1 MKARSITASAVVLA
15 MCALVAAP
23 VLAQTVVSVQNPTF
37 AWTGKAGQTAN
48 YHWTASVDNPS
59 KKELN
64 VRVTIELLDGA
75 GNVVGSDTSETWIGK
90 MARADIDQTASV
102 AFAEA
107 EKASQ
112 YRVVLTEIEK

>member
-1 MKARSITASAVVLA
+1 MKARSITAAAVVLA

-23 VLAQTVVSVQNPTF
+23 VLAQTIVSVQNPTF
-37 AWTGKAGQTAN
+37 AWTGKAGQEAN
-48 YHWTASVDNPS
+48 YNWTAKVDNPS

-64 VRVTIELLDGA
+64 LRVTIELLDSA
-75 GNVVGSDTSETWIGK
+75 GMVVGSDTYEAMVGK
-90 MARADIDQTASV
+90 MGSADIDQNASV

>member
-23 VLAQTVVSVQNPTF
+23 VLAQTVVSVQSPTF
-37 AWTGKAGQTAN
+37 AWTGKTGQTAN